1 MAYSSSE
8 GIYTSTYPTLPS
20 LPLKPTWSILL
31 DDHPYSNVASPSGN
45 GKGGKKDQI
54 ALRDCH
60 SGKAYTFEQLRHITL
75 RLGAGLIKGAGLKRG
90 DVV

>member
-1 MAYSSSE
+1 MAYSPTT
-8 GIYTSTYPTLPS
+8 GVYTSPYPPLPS
-20 LPLKPTWSILL
+20 LPLLPTWSILL
-31 DDHPYSNVASPSGN
+31 DDHPYSNVASPSGD

-60 SGKAYTFEQLRHITL
+60 SGVAYTFEQLRGITL
-75 RLGAGLIKGAGLKRG
+75 RLGAGLLKGAGLKRG